1 LPGNLS
7 VEQFLLL
14 VAGILVGISVL
25 IVLGAVLL
33 LRRAPR
39 QPFFLLRQQTAATG
53 WRLLIVAAGLLLLA
67 GTVRLFG
74 APVVF
79 QMVTPTPS
87 ITLTPSIT
95 GTPTITYTPSRT
107 LRPSITL
114 TPSDTFTPT
123 PSPTPFIPFNIEQ
136 QFTSN
141 VVPDARLRVGPL
153 TFARSLDAANQP
165 LGAGTVFFN
174 PVQKIVVL
182 YNYEFVNL
190 GVQWTV
196 IWYRNGELFSWESFP
211 WGGPLDGLDIRTKKT
226 APDFFLPGT
235 YQVQVFAGKE
245 WKQTGTFDI
254 VGAPPEATATV
265 SPTITRLPSQTFT
278 PTPAAA
284 AAPSPTATS

>member
-14 VAGILVGISVL
+14 IAGILVGISVL
-25 IVLGAVLL
+25 TVLVGVLL

-53 WRLLIVAAGLLLLA
+53 WRLLIVAVGLFLLA

-95 GTPTITYTPSRT
+95 RTPTITFTPSRT
-107 LRPSITL
+107 RPPTITL
-114 TPSDTFTPT
+114 TPSETFTPT

-211 WGGPLDGLDIRTKKT
+211 WGGPLDGLDVRTKRT

-235 YQVQVFAGKE
+235 YEVQIFAGKE
-245 WKQTGTFDI
+245 WKQSGIFDV

-265 SPTITRLPSQTFT
+265 SPSITRLPSQTFT
-278 PTPAAA
+278 PTPVATAVNLP
-284 AAPSPTATS
+284 APTL